1 MGKNDARWNKTAA
14 DLLVGRT
21 ITAVSYMDA
30 DEADNSGFVSRPV
43 AIQLDNGLVIF
54 PQSDDEGND
63 GGALVCFDAKAMS
76 ETLLPTLR

>member
-30 DEADNSGFVSRPV
+30 EEAESSGFMSRPV
-43 AIQLDNGLVIF
+43 AIQLDNGLVVF

-63 GGALVCFDAKAMS
+63 AGALVCFDANTHS